1 MKLNSSNQEIN
12 KEEQVIGYNKDN
24 ANITNDNGKFEVS
37 VFTNCINNNFE
48 NINNSAM
55 KNTGNIKE
63 IVNQNVD
70 MESNEKM
77 KEDTKKECYN
87 WRKFYLLH
95 FWKLKKCIE
104 NISKRFRKI
113 RESVLNVLFKII

>member
-12 KEEQVIGYNKDN
+12 NEEQVIGYNKDN

-70 MESNEKM
+70 MENNEKM

-87 WRKFYLLH
+87 
-95 FWKLKKCIE
+95 
-104 NISKRFRKI
+104 
-113 RESVLNVLFKII
+113 

>member
-12 KEEQVIGYNKDN
+12 NEEQVIGYNKDN

-87 WRKFYLLH
+87 WRKFYLLR

-113 RESVLNVLFKII
+113 RESVLNVIFKII